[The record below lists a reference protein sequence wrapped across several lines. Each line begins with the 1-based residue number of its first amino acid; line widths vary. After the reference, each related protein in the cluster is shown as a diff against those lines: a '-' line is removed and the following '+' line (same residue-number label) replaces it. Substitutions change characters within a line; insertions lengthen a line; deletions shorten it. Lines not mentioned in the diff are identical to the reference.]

1 MSVDLVWQGPVGP
14 GCAPGAPFPDD
25 PLLFE
30 NLCEAG
36 VYLRVKTYAG
46 DRTIAYA
53 GQSVSLLSRFDQH
66 LVAMLSL
73 AAPLRDAAGHVV
85 FIGDAAARMDAYGRL
100 EDATALAAADAGRVR
115 FWYALCD
122 DYFHT
127 EHLNL
132 AEGLLQRRIAARM
145 SAAHPGAPAVVE
157 NAKAAPGAMPDDV
170 PDVWINDFSG
180 LDVAGAKLLGDLLGA
195 ESMTQEMLTGNA
207 A

>member
-1 MSVDLVWQGPVGP
+1 MSVELVWQGPVGP
-14 GCAPGAPFPDD
+14 GCLPGATFPDD

-36 VYLRVKTYAG
+36 VYLRIKTYDN

-53 GQSVSLLSRFDQH
+53 GQSVSLLARFDQH

-73 AAPLRDAAGHVV
+73 ASPLRDAAGNVV
-85 FIGDAAARMDAYGRL
+85 FTGDAAARIDAYGRL
-100 EDATALAAADAGRVR
+100 EDATALAAADAGRVQ
-115 FWYALCD
+115 FWYAQCD

-132 AEGLLQRRIAARM
+132 AEGLLQRRIAARLI
-145 SAAHPGAPAVVE
+145 SASPGFLIAVE

-170 PDVWINDFSG
+170 PDIWINDFSG
-180 LDVAGAKLLGDLLGA
+180 LDATGATLLGDLLGDA
-195 ESMTQEMLTGNA
+195 PMTLEMLTDNA

>member
-1 MSVDLVWQGPVGP
+1 MSVELVWQGPVGP
-14 GCAPGAPFPDD
+14 GCADGTPFPDD

-36 VYLRVKTYAG
+36 VYLRIKTYDNG
-46 DRTIAYA
+46 RTIAYA

-73 AAPLRDAAGHVV
+73 AAPLRDAAGEVV
-85 FIGDAAARMDAYGRL
+85 FTGDAAARLDAYGRL

-122 DYFHT
+122 DYFHA

-132 AEGLLQRRIAARM
+132 AEGLLQRRIAQRLS
-145 SAAHPGAPAVVE
+145 SALSDVE
-157 NAKAAPGAMPDDV
+157 NARAAPGALPDEV
-170 PDVWINDFSG
+170 PDIWINDFSG
-180 LDVAGAKLLGDLLGA
+180 LDATGAALLAGLLGDQP
-195 ESMTQEMLTGNA
+195 MTLEMLTGNA

>member
-1 MSVDLVWQGPVGP
+1 MSVELVWQGPVGP
-14 GCAPGAPFPDD
+14 GCSPGAAFPDD
-25 PLLFE
+25 PLIFE

-36 VYLRVKTYAG
+36 VYLRIKTYENG
-46 DRTIAYA
+46 RTVAYA
-53 GQSVSLLSRFDQH
+53 GQSVSLLARFDQH

-73 AAPLRDAAGHVV
+73 AAPLRDAAGEVV
-85 FIGDAAARMDAYGRL
+85 FSGDAGARIDAYGRL
-100 EDATALAAADAGRVR
+100 EHATALAAADAGRVR

-132 AEGLLQRRIAARM
+132 AEGLLQRRIAARL
-145 SAAHPGAPAVVE
+145 SAAPADVE

-170 PDVWINDFSG
+170 PDTWINDFSG
-180 LDVAGAKLLGDLLGA
+180 LSATGVEMLGNLLGDDP
-195 ESMTQEMLTGNA
+195 MTLEMLAGNA

>member
-1 MSVDLVWQGPVGP
+1 MSVELVWQGPVGP
-14 GCAPGAPFPDD
+14 GCVPGAPFPDD

-36 VYLRVKTYAG
+36 VYLRIKTYDN

-53 GQSVSLLSRFDQH
+53 GQSVALLARFDQH
-66 LVAMLSL
+66 LVSMLSL
-73 AAPLRDAAGHVV
+73 AAPLRDASGEVV
-85 FIGDAAARMDAYGRL
+85 FTGDAAARIDAYGRL

-132 AEGLLQRRIAARM
+132 AEGLLQRRIDTRLA
-145 SAAHPGAPAVVE
+145 SAHSGRLTGVE

-170 PDVWINDFSG
+170 PDVWLNDFSG
-180 LDVAGAKLLGDLLGA
+180 LDDAGAGVLGDLLGDDP
-195 ESMTQEMLTGNA
+195 MTLEMMTGNA

>member
-1 MSVDLVWQGPVGP
+1 MSVELVWQGPVGP
-14 GCAPGAPFPDD
+14 GCAPGASFPDD

-36 VYLRVKTYAG
+36 VYLRIKSYDN

-66 LVAMLSL
+66 LAAMLSL
-73 AAPLRDAAGHVV
+73 AAPLRDAAGEIV
-85 FIGDAAARMDAYGRL
+85 FSGDAAARIDAYGRL
-100 EDATALAAADAGRVR
+100 ADATALAAADAGRVR

-132 AEGLLQRRIAARM
+132 AEGLLQRRIAARLS
-145 SAAHPGAPAVVE
+145 SASSDVE
-157 NAKAAPGAMPDDV
+157 NAKAAPGAMPDEV
-170 PDVWINDFSG
+170 PDTWINDFSG
-180 LDVAGAKLLGDLLGA
+180 LDSDGAALLRDLLGDDA
-195 ESMTQEMLTGNA
+195 MTLDMLTGNA

>member
-1 MSVDLVWQGPVGP
+1 MSVELVWQGPVGP
-14 GCAPGAPFPDD
+14 GCADGTPFPDD

-36 VYLRVKTYAG
+36 VYLRIKTYDNG
-46 DRTIAYA
+46 RTIAYA

-73 AAPLRDAAGHVV
+73 AAPLRDAAGEVV
-85 FIGDAAARMDAYGRL
+85 FTCDAAARLDAYGRL

-122 DYFHT
+122 DYFHA

-132 AEGLLQRRIAARM
+132 AEGLLQRRIAQRLS
-145 SAAHPGAPAVVE
+145 SALSDVE
-157 NAKAAPGAMPDDV
+157 NARAAPGALPDEV
-170 PDVWINDFSG
+170 PDIWINDFSG
-180 LDVAGAKLLGDLLGA
+180 LDATGAALLAGLLGDQP
-195 ESMTQEMLTGNA
+195 MTLEMLTGNA

>member
-1 MSVDLVWQGPVGP
+1 MSVELVWQGPVGP
-14 GCAPGAPFPDD
+14 GCADGTPFPDD

-36 VYLRVKTYAG
+36 VYLRIKTYDNG
-46 DRTIAYA
+46 RTIAYA

-73 AAPLRDAAGHVV
+73 AAPLRDAAGEVV
-85 FIGDAAARMDAYGRL
+85 FTGDAAARLDAYGRL

-122 DYFHT
+122 DYFHA

-132 AEGLLQRRIAARM
+132 AEGLLQRRIAQRLS
-145 SAAHPGAPAVVE
+145 SALSDVE
-157 NAKAAPGAMPDDV
+157 NARAAPGALPDEV
-170 PDVWINDFSG
+170 PDIWINDFSG
-180 LDVAGAKLLGDLLGA
+180 LDATGAALLAGLLGDQP
-195 ESMTQEMLTGNA
+195 MTLEMPTGNA

>member
-1 MSVDLVWQGPVGP
+1 MSVELVWQGPVGP
-14 GCAPGAPFPDD
+14 GCLPGATFPDD

-36 VYLRVKTYAG
+36 VYLRIKTYDN

-53 GQSVSLLSRFDQH
+53 GQSVSLLARFDQH

-73 AAPLRDAAGHVV
+73 AAPLRDAAGDVV
-85 FIGDAAARMDAYGRL
+85 FTGDAASRIDAYGRL
-100 EDATALAAADAGRVR
+100 DDATALAAADAGRVR
-115 FWYALCD
+115 FWYAQCD

-132 AEGLLQRRIAARM
+132 VEGLLQRRIAVRL
-145 SAAHPGAPAVVE
+145 SDVE

-170 PDVWINDFSG
+170 PDIWVNDFSG
-180 LDVAGAKLLGDLLGA
+180 LDDVGKNLLQDLLGDTP
-195 ESMTQEMLTGNA
+195 MTLDMLAGHA

>member
-1 MSVDLVWQGPVGP
+1 MSVELVWQGPVGP

-30 NLCEAG
+30 NLCDAG
-36 VYLRVKTYAG
+36 VYLRIKTYAN
-46 DRTIAYA
+46 DRTVAYA

-73 AAPLRDAAGHVV
+73 AAPLRDDAGEVV
-85 FIGDAAARMDAYGRL
+85 FTGDAAARLDAYGRL
-100 EDATALAAADAGRVR
+100 DDATALAAADAGRVR

-122 DYFHT
+122 EYFHT

-132 AEGLLQRRIAARM
+132 AEGLLQRRIAARLSSAPSGM
-145 SAAHPGAPAVVE
+145 SSDME
-157 NAKAAPGAMPDDV
+157 NARAAPGAMPEDV
-170 PDVWINDFSG
+170 PDIWINDFSG
-180 LDVAGAKLLGDLLGA
+180 LNADDAALLRRLLGDDP
-195 ESMTQEMLTGNA
+195 MTLQMLAGNA

>member
-1 MSVDLVWQGPVGP
+1 MSVELVWQGPVGP
-14 GCAPGAPFPDD
+14 GCSPGAPFPDD

-36 VYLRVKTYAG
+36 VYLRIKTYDN

-73 AAPLRDAAGHVV
+73 AAPLRNAAGEVV
-85 FIGDAAARMDAYGRL
+85 FTGDAAARMDAYGRL
-100 EDATALAAADAGRVR
+100 EDATALAATDAGRVR

-122 DYFHT
+122 EYFHV

-132 AEGLLQRRIAARM
+132 AEGLLQRRIGSRLT
-145 SAAHPGAPAVVE
+145 SAHPGGPADVE
-157 NAKAAPGAMPDDV
+157 NAKAAPGAMPDEV

-180 LDVAGAKLLGDLLGA
+180 LDTAGAALLGGLLGDA
-195 ESMTQEMLTGNA
+195 PMTLEMLAGNA

>member
-1 MSVDLVWQGPVGP
+1 MSVELVWQGPVGP
-14 GCAPGAPFPDD
+14 GCLPGAAFPDD

-36 VYLRVKTYAG
+36 VYLRIKTYEG

-53 GQSVSLLSRFDQH
+53 GQSVTLLARFDQH
-66 LVAMLSL
+66 LVGMLSL
-73 AAPLRDAAGHVV
+73 ASPLRDAAGYIV
-85 FIGDAAARMDAYGRL
+85 FTGDAAARFAAYTKL

-132 AEGLLQRRIAARM
+132 AEGLLQRRIAARLS
-145 SAAHPGAPAVVE
+145 SARPGILSDVE

-170 PDVWINDFSG
+170 PDIWINDFSG
-180 LDVAGAKLLGDLLGA
+180 LDAAGAALLGDLLGD
-195 ESMTQEMLTGNA
+195 EPMTLEMLAGNA